1 MPSFP
6 ISFPS
11 SSEDLVIVSDK
22 GSYYLLE
29 YNSPPDNRY
38 TKRFLSAYLDA
49 LDYLRINGEAKIL
62 ITTSR
67 IPKFFSNGLDFE
79 AAIADADD
87 FFPNYYYKLMHTM
100 LTYPYPTIAVVN
112 GHGFAAGFMVAVCH
126 DYRVMNPEKGF
137 LCMNEVAFGA
147 TLLPPMMSI
156 FRVKFGVQLSQKI
169 ALQAHRFSGPEAL
182 KLNIVDA
189 VGGLPEAEKIA
200 ERPEVKKYIKSRSY
214 ALIRREL
221 LKEVISDTLTYEQ
234 DSKKLEKEAKDLKAY
249 YAKRKSEIESKL
261 AKL

>member
-1 MPSFP
+1 MSFP

-11 SSEDLVIVSDK
+11 SSEPLVIVSDK
-22 GSYYLLE
+22 DSYYLLE

-38 TKRFLSAYLDA
+38 TKHFLTAYLDA
-49 LDYLRINGEAKIL
+49 LDYLRINGAPKIL
-62 ITTSR
+62 ITASR
-67 IPKFFSNGLDFE
+67 IPKFFSNGLDFKAAVAE
-79 AAIADADD
+79 ADE

-112 GHGFAAGFMVAVCH
+112 GHAFAAGFMVAACH
-126 DYRVMNPEKGF
+126 DYRVMNPDKGF

-156 FRVKFGVQLSQKI
+156 FRVKFGVQLAHKI
-169 ALQAHRFSGPEAL
+169 TLQAHRFSGPEAL

-200 ERPEVKKYIKSRSY
+200 ESPEVKSFVKSASY

-221 LKEVISDTLTYEQ
+221 LKEVINDTLSYEK
-234 DSKKLEKEAKDLKAY
+234 DSKRLEKEAKDLKAY
-249 YAKRKSEIESKL
+249 YSKRKSEIENKL